1 MSLAEDDVLFGRI
14 ALHYKLVTPDQLNE
28 AAALQAQE
36 GGARRLG
43 DVLADRGILTAVQ
56 LQKLLAVQED
66 YIAKRDA
73 ATLDCLYPPSDP
85 RFIRIRTD
93 HGWAVLLDTPMSAHK
108 QFGDLRVGT
117 IVDCLAPP
125 EEATPGLLPLS
136 APPRSARRAAAR
148 RRGARG
154 AGAPREDC
162 QPPAGQV
169 PLASTGGQR

>member
-73 ATLDCLYPPSDP
+73 A
-85 RFIRIRTD
+85 
-93 HGWAVLLDTPMSAHK
+93 AQVA
-108 QFGDLRVGT
+108 
-117 IVDCLAPP
+117 APAASQMTEPAPGYVPAP
-125 EEATPGLLPLS
+125 EP
-136 APPRSARRAAAR
+136 AP
-148 RRGARG
+148 
-154 AGAPREDC
+154 
-162 QPPAGQV
+162 
-169 PLASTGGQR
+169 